1 MNRTH
6 DESNG
11 TLYLRWLDTAALAVG
26 EKRVGIIIQPAGT
39 RWAQNHFDFPDIIS
53 AGPLL
58 VWNSRIVRQRAH
70 TWNETRYS
78 RTDIGLTKDHH
89 LLLLAVDGNAKE
101 SAGVTIPEFAAL
113 FKALKSV
120 SALNSERASC
130 LHEPRLK
137 NFQKDLK
144 FCRNSYIKISSY

>member
-1 MNRTH
+1 MDT
-6 DESNG
+6 G
-11 TLYLRWLDTAALAVG
+11 YLPCLDIVAYSISVNSEA
-26 EKRVGIIIQPAGT
+26 IIIKPAGT

-137 NFQKDLK
+137 NFQ
-144 FCRNSYIKISSY
+144 RI